1 MPPVFILLRSH
12 WVLQTSISTKA
23 LRVSSSSANKNI
35 QNELCWDVLTEVVS
49 RRFGDGFPPVNW
61 ITKFKRI
68 SPPRLNICIKIG
80 TLVISTVSKF
90 NHFKLVGSKLEEFG
104 SRSQIRGWMMIFQIC
119 HTELRQVGEDSAK
132 ANTTIIPLILCD
144 SFIHS
149 PLWMMFPPRCNEIC
163 PLHFRH
169 LQQVLQKILAIE
181 MPEGGK
187 KTVLIWVVNTNV
199 HCTCLNSMYEY
210 LYIQHGCVKLPKK
223 KKSKHDWIVSRNSW
237 IFLGKASMSYSEP
250 MVGWWPFLIRD
261 S

>member
-132 ANTTIIPLILCD
+132 ANTTIVSEPHSFDPLW
-144 SFIHS
+144 FIHPFTVMDDVSAEMQWDLPVALPSS
-149 PLWMMFPPRCNEIC
+149 PASPSKNPGDRDARRRKENSFNMGCEY
-163 PLHFRH
+163 
-169 LQQVLQKILAIE
+169 K
-181 MPEGGK
+181 
-187 KTVLIWVVNTNV
+187 
-199 HCTCLNSMYEY
+199 CTLY
-210 LYIQHGCVKLPKK
+210 L
-223 KKSKHDWIVSRNSW
+223 
-237 IFLGKASMSYSEP
+237 FE
-250 MVGWWPFLIRD
+250 
-261 S
+261 